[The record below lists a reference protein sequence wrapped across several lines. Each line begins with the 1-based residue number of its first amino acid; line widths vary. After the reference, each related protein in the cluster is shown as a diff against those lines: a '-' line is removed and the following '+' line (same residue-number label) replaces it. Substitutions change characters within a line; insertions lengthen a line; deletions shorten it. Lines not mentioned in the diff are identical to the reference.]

1 MLLDRPSSPGMIP
14 QPRSTTARAL
24 TGRSAPWPK
33 TICGNTGVQRRQ
45 GIARATM
52 MNEAICAVQ
61 EGSHGYPVDQ
71 ANI

>member
-14 QPRSTTARAL
+14 QPRSTTARAF
-24 TGRSAPWPK
+24 TGRSAPAEDDLW
-33 TICGNTGVQRRQ
+33 NTGVQRRQ